1 MTPINAEK
9 YVGFI
14 LLKAMSNE
22 NNQQF
27 IEFLCAHNT
36 QTMCFGHMT
45 THQNKVTTVFS
56 ELKSGESLTINLDF
70 ISST

>member
-1 MTPINAEK
+1 MTPTNAEK

-22 NNQQF
+22 NNQQL

-45 THQNKVTTVFS
+45 THQNKVTVRDLYVYVLLLVYF
-56 ELKSGESLTINLDF
+56 LI
-70 ISST
+70 